1 MFLNLTNSTTMA
13 LKAKKWGERRYQY
26 QDGSYTPE
34 GRRRYGIGDARR
46 EISRL
51 KGNLRQSEY
60 NKNRSQRELD
70 RINKA
75 GTIWEKRRS
84 QLSEKNQQKY
94 DIQKQIATKM
104 KEQYNNDKAA
114 YVKAV
119 KDAKAEYGSK
129 NIKDIKRDIY
139 GNINTRN
146 AFDGF
151 CLALGAAGTTVG
163 SLSSALGPETLHNQ
177 IPSYIVMG
185 AGIGLTKVPNAIKS
199 AKYNVERKR
208 LFAEMSPKEQA
219 KTLQDA
225 GKQKMSKLTAKQ
237 KAMIAAGGVAAAGI
251 IGAVALG
258 GKKGDPNIIEA
269 DWHEIIDALPLSD

>member
-1 MFLNLTNSTTMA
+1 MSDFLEPYELYHYGIQGQ
-13 LKAKKWGERRYQY
+13 KWGERRYQY
-26 QDGSYTPE
+26 PDGSYTDE
-34 GRRRYGIGDARR
+34 GRRRYGIGNTRR

-60 NKNRSQRELD
+60 NKNRSQRDLN

-84 QLSEKNQQKY
+84 QLSEKDQQKY
-94 DIQKQIATKM
+94 DIQKQIAAKM
-104 KEQYNNDKAA
+104 KEQYNNDKSA

-119 KDAKAEYGSK
+119 KDAKAEYGNK
-129 NIKDIKRDIY
+129 NVKDIKRHINGDID
-139 GNINTRN
+139 TRN

-151 CLALGAAGTTVG
+151 CLALGTVG
-163 SLSSALGPETLHNQ
+163 STVGSVYSALGPTTLHNQ

-185 AGIGLTKVPNAIKS
+185 AGIGLTGVPNAIKS
-199 AKYNVERKR
+199 AKYSAERKR

-225 GKQKMSKLTAKQ
+225 GKQKMSKLTTKQ
-237 KAMIAAGGVAAAGI
+237 KAMIAAGI
-251 IGAVALG
+251 IGAIALG
-258 GKKGDPNIIEA
+258 SSKKGDPNIIEA
-269 DWHEIIDALPLSD
+269 DWHEIIDALPLRD